1 VDDTTLELEE
11 LAIRPKKADISI
23 ERVTLVWTPW
33 RVSQDGVAEPDF

>member
-33 RVSQDGVAEPDF
+33 RVSQDGVAEPGF